1 MPVKV
6 QKKNA
11 DIVSAYICDLVNE
24 TVRQGRFLSNLK
36 DFKIMPVFNES
47 FRGSKKTINVLV
59 FYPLFRKTL
68 KK

>member
-6 QKKNA
+6 QNKNA

-36 DFKIMPVFNES
+36 DFKIMPVFNER
-47 FRGSKKTINVLV
+47 FRGSKKN
-59 FYPLFRKTL
+59 Y
-68 KK
+68 